1 MMLGMTPEMDDDR
14 IGELL
19 RADAPAA
26 HDPLFRISVLE
37 RRERNR
43 FRQHALMLGGI
54 ALALSV
60 IAAIGIGAG
69 GDTAVTAVVL
79 VIAVILAAAYTLY
92 RPAVT
97 RLLQRFGF

>member
-1 MMLGMTPEMDDDR
+1 MTPEIDDDR
-14 IGELL
+14 IAELL

-43 FRQHALMLGGI
+43 FRRLALMLGVI

-60 IAAIGIGAG
+60 IAAIGVSAG